1 MSNFQL
7 ALVITFG
14 VILAL
19 YVGFNTWS
27 ARRNEPKKPKPEEVG
42 GALPVGE
49 DDARFEPGFDGKV
62 GGATGDPVL
71 DAQLGG
77 QGPRLGGNLGGNASA
92 DAFPAG
98 AVARSGN
105 PGTYLGDRQQILDA
119 LTDAIAPVHTDG
131 IVSGNAAIAA
141 MPSSFRAGNKAFNI
155 EGMNQATQT
164 WELPKAG
171 ERYTGFQAGIQLA
184 NRHGPMNEI
193 EFSEFVG
200 KVQQFADTIG
210 ASPDLPD
217 MLQEVARAREL
228 DAFASEHDAQLA
240 FMLRAKR
247 ASWSPGYVA
256 QVAAKHGFV
265 PAGPGRMVMPSSIA
279 QMPSILALTYDAQ
292 AALADDPE
300 QSALRDVLLS
310 LDVPHVS
317 RSEAPFDKMRA
328 AAEALCA
335 EMDGVICDQNG
346 TPLPVMVV
354 DPIAQDLENLYDQL
368 EERELA
374 AGSLAARRLFS

>member
-14 VILAL
+14 VILVL
-19 YVGFNTWS
+19 YIGYNTWS
-27 ARRNEPKKPKPEEVG
+27 ARRNEPKKPKPEEPG
-42 GALPVGE
+42 MAPLSGDEGS
-49 DDARFEPGFDGKV
+49 RFEPGFDGK
-62 GGATGDPVL
+62 ASTSTGDPVL
-71 DAQLGG
+71 DAQMGG
-77 QGPRLGGNLGGNASA
+77 QGPSLGGNLGGSASA

-105 PGTYLGDRQQILDA
+105 PGTYLGERQQILDG
-119 LTDAIAPVHTDG
+119 LTDAIASIHTDG

-155 EGMNQATQT
+155 EGMNETTQT

-171 ERYTGFQAGIQLA
+171 ERYTAFQAGIQLA

-210 ASPDLPD
+210 ASHDAPD

-228 DAFASEHDAQLA
+228 DTFASEHDAQLA

-247 ASWSPGYVA
+247 ASWSPGYVT

-265 PAGPGRMVMPSSIA
+265 PAGPGRMVMPSGTP
-279 QMPSILALTYDAQ
+279 QMPAILALSYDAQ

-317 RSEAPFDKMRA
+317 R
-328 AAEALCA
+328 
-335 EMDGVICDQNG
+335 V
-346 TPLPVMVV
+346 
-354 DPIAQDLENLYDQL
+354 
-368 EERELA
+368 
-374 AGSLAARRLFS
+374 

>member
-14 VILAL
+14 VILVL
-19 YVGFNTWS
+19 YIGYNNTWS
-27 ARRNEPKKPKPEEVG
+27 ARRNEPKKPKPEDFSAPPAAQEG
-42 GALPVGE
+42 G
-49 DDARFEPGFDGKV
+49 RFEPGFDGAV
-62 GGATGDPVL
+62 GSGTTGDPVL

-77 QGPRLGGNLGGNASA
+77 HGPRLGGNASV

-119 LTDAIAPVHTDG
+119 LTDAIATIHTDG

-155 EGMNQATQT
+155 EGMNAATQT

-171 ERYTGFQAGIQLA
+171 ERYTSFQAGIQLA

-200 KVQQFADTIG
+200 KAQQFADAIG
-210 ASPDLPD
+210 ASPEQPD

-247 ASWSPGYVA
+247 ASWSPGYVS
-256 QVAAKHGFV
+256 QVAAKHGFIA
-265 PAGPGRMVMPSSIA
+265 AGPGRMVMPSSTA
-279 QMPSILALTYDAQ
+279 QMPPILVLSFDAQ
-292 AALADDPE
+292 VALADDPE
-300 QSALRDVLLS
+300 QSPLREVLLS

-317 RSEAPFDKMRA
+317 RSEKPFDKMRA

-368 EERELA
+368 EERELG

>member
-14 VILAL
+14 VILVL
-19 YVGFNTWS
+19 YIAYNTWS
-27 ARRNEPKKPKPEEVG
+27 ARRNEPKKPRPEEPG
-42 GALPVGE
+42 QAGE
-49 DDARFEPGFDGKV
+49 SSEMRYEPGFDGRAAPS
-62 GGATGDPVL
+62 ATGDPVF
-71 DAQLGG
+71 DAQMGG
-77 QGPRLGGNLGGNASA
+77 HGSG
-92 DAFPAG
+92 DAFAAG
-98 AVARSGN
+98 ATARSGN
-105 PGTYLGDRQQILDA
+105 PGTYLGDRQQILDP
-119 LTDAIAPVHTDG
+119 LTDAIAPIHTDG

-155 EGMNQATQT
+155 EGLNDSSQT
-164 WELPKAG
+164 WELPRAG
-171 ERYTGFQAGIQLA
+171 ARYTAFQAGVQLA

-193 EFSEFVG
+193 EFSEFVT
-200 KVQQFADTIG
+200 KVQQFADSIG
-210 ASPDLPD
+210 AAHDAPD

-265 PAGPGRMVMPSSIA
+265 PAGPGRMVMPSGIE
-279 QMPSILALTYDAQ
+279 QMPAILALTYDAQ

-300 QSALRDVLLS
+300 ASALRDVLLS
-310 LDVPHVS
+310 LDVPHVA
-317 RSEAPFDKMRA
+317 RSEKPFDKMRT

-346 TPLPVMVV
+346 TPLPIMVV

-368 EERELA
+368 EQRDLA

>member
-14 VILAL
+14 VILVL
-19 YVGFNTWS
+19 YVAYNTWS
-27 ARRNEPKKPKPEEVG
+27 ARRNEPKKPKPEASVT
-42 GALPVGE
+42 APVAE
-49 DDARFEPGFDGKV
+49 DEMRYEPGFDGKV
-62 GGATGDPVL
+62 GSATGDPVL
-71 DAQLGG
+71 DAQIGG
-77 QGPRLGGNLGGNASA
+77 QGPKLGGNLGGNASA

-98 AVARSGN
+98 TVARSGN
-105 PGTYLGDRQQILDA
+105 PGTFLGERQQILDA
-119 LTDAIAPVHTDG
+119 LTDAIAPVHTEG
-131 IVSGNAAIAA
+131 VVSGNAAIAA

-155 EGMNQATQT
+155 EGMNESTQT

-193 EFSEFVG
+193 EFSEFVA

-210 ASPDLPD
+210 GSPDLPD

-228 DAFASEHDAQLA
+228 DIFASEHDAQLA

-247 ASWSPGYVA
+247 ASWSPGYVT
-256 QVAAKHGFV
+256 QIAAKHGFV
-265 PAGPGRMVMPSSIA
+265 PAGPGRMVMPASMP
-279 QMPSILALTYDAQ
+279 QMPAILALSYDSQ

-300 QSALRDVLLS
+300 QSALREVLLS

-317 RSEAPFDKMRA
+317 RSEKPFEKMRI

-354 DPIAQDLENLYDQL
+354 DPIAQDLDNLYDQL
-368 EERELA
+368 EQRDLA

>member
-14 VILAL
+14 VILVL
-19 YVGFNTWS
+19 YIAYNTWS
-27 ARRNEPKKPKPEEVG
+27 ARRNEPKKPKPEEPAAKTG
-42 GALPVGE
+42 GEGE
-49 DDARFEPGFDGKV
+49 MRYDPGFDGKV
-62 GGATGDPVL
+62 GNATGDPVL

-77 QGPRLGGNLGGNASA
+77 QGPKLGGNLGGNASSE
-92 DAFPAG
+92 AFPAG

-105 PGTYLGDRQQILDA
+105 PGTYLGERQQILDG
-119 LTDAIAPVHTDG
+119 LTDAIAPIHVDG
-131 IVSGNAAIAA
+131 LVSGNAAIAA

-155 EGMNQATQT
+155 EGMNDSTQT

-171 ERYTGFQAGIQLA
+171 ERYRGFQAGIQLA

-200 KVQQFADTIG
+200 KVQQFADTVG
-210 ASPDLPD
+210 GSPDLPD
-217 MLQEVARAREL
+217 MLQEVGRAREL
-228 DAFASEHDAQLA
+228 DVFASEHDAQLA

-247 ASWSPGYVA
+247 ASWSPGYVS
-256 QVAAKHGFV
+256 QIAAKHGFV
-265 PAGPGRMVMPSSIA
+265 PAGPGRMVMPSSTP
-279 QMPSILALTYDAQ
+279 QMPAILALNYDAQ

-317 RSEAPFDKMRA
+317 RSEKPFDKMRA

>member
-14 VILAL
+14 VILVL
-19 YVGFNTWS
+19 YVGYNTWS
-27 ARRNEPKKPKPEEVG
+27 ARRNEPKKPKP
-42 GALPVGE
+42 
-49 DDARFEPGFDGKV
+49 DDALSSNAADGDDRFEPGFDAKASGQAADS
-62 GGATGDPVL
+62 G
-71 DAQLGG
+71 LGG
-77 QGPRLGGNLGGNASA
+77 HGHRLGGNASA

-98 AVARSGN
+98 TVARSGN

-119 LTDAIAPVHTDG
+119 LTDAIATIHTDG
-131 IVSGNAAIAA
+131 VVSGNAAIAA
-141 MPSSFRAGNKAFNI
+141 MPSSFRAGNKAFNV
-155 EGMNQATQT
+155 EGMNESTQT
-164 WELPKAG
+164 WELPRAG
-171 ERYTGFQAGIQLA
+171 ERYTSFQAGIQLA

-193 EFSEFVG
+193 EFSEYVG
-200 KVQQFADTIG
+200 KVQQFSDAIG
-210 ASPDLPD
+210 ASPDMPD
-217 MLQEVARAREL
+217 MLHEVARAREL
-228 DAFASEHDAQLA
+228 DQFASEHDAQLA

-247 ASWSPGYVA
+247 ASWSPGYVM
-256 QVAAKHGFV
+256 QVAAKHGF
-265 PAGPGRMVMPSSIA
+265 AQAAPGRMLMASGTPHMPA
-279 QMPSILALTYDAQ
+279 ILALSFDAQ

-300 QSALRDVLLS
+300 QRPLRDVLLS

-317 RSEAPFDKMRA
+317 RSEKPFEKMRA

-368 EERELA
+368 EQRDLA

>member
-1 MSNFQL
+1 M

-14 VILAL
+14 VILVL
-19 YVGFNTWS
+19 YIGYNTWS
-27 ARRNEPKKPKPEEVG
+27 SRRNEPKKPKP
-42 GALPVGE
+42 
-49 DDARFEPGFDGKV
+49 DDFSAQPSEQGSADRFEPGFDGEAR
-62 GGATGDPVL
+62 GATGDPVL
-71 DAQLGG
+71 DAQMGG
-77 QGPRLGGNLGGNASA
+77 QGPKLGGNLGGNASA

-98 AVARSGN
+98 TVARSGN
-105 PGTYLGDRQQILDA
+105 PGTYLGDRQQILDV
-119 LTDAIAPVHTDG
+119 LTDAIAPIHTDG
-131 IVSGNAAIAA
+131 LVSGNAAIAA

-155 EGMNQATQT
+155 EGLHETTQT

-171 ERYTGFQAGIQLA
+171 ERYTSFQAGIQLA
-184 NRHGPMNEI
+184 NRHGAMNEI

-200 KVQQFADTIG
+200 KVQQFADAIG
-210 ASPDLPD
+210 ASPDMPD

-228 DAFASEHDAQLA
+228 DTFASEHDAQLA

-247 ASWSPGYVA
+247 ASWSPGYVT

-265 PAGPGRMVMPSSIA
+265 AAGPGRMVIPSSTP
-279 QMPSILALTYDAQ
+279 QMPPILVLSYDAQ

-300 QSALRDVLLS
+300 QSPLREVLLS

-317 RSEAPFDKMRA
+317 RAEKPFNKMRSS
-328 AAEALCA
+328 AEALCA

-368 EERELA
+368 EQRELG

>member
-14 VILAL
+14 VILVL
-19 YVGFNTWS
+19 YIGYNTWS
-27 ARRNEPKKPKPEEVG
+27 ARRNEPKKPKPEDFS
-42 GALPVGE
+42 ANPPTQ
-49 DDARFEPGFDGKV
+49 DSADRFEPGFDGQA
-62 GGATGDPVL
+62 GIGATGDPVL

-77 QGPRLGGNLGGNASA
+77 QGPRLGGTASA

-98 AVARSGN
+98 TVARSGN

-119 LTDAIAPVHTDG
+119 LTDAIAPIHTDG

-155 EGMNQATQT
+155 EGLNESSQV
-164 WELPKAG
+164 WELPRTG
-171 ERYTGFQAGIQLA
+171 ERYTSFQAGIQLA
-184 NRHGPMNEI
+184 NRHGAMNEI
-193 EFSEFVG
+193 EFSEFVS
-200 KVQQFADTIG
+200 KVQQFADAIG

-228 DAFASEHDAQLA
+228 DVFASEHDAQLA

-247 ASWSPGYVA
+247 ASWSPGYVT
-256 QVAAKHGFV
+256 QVAAKHGFIA
-265 PAGPGRMVMPSSIA
+265 AGPGRMVIPSSTS
-279 QMPSILALTYDAQ
+279 QMPPILVLSYDAQ

-300 QSALRDVLLS
+300 QSPLREVLLS

-317 RSEAPFDKMRA
+317 RAEKPFDKMRA
-328 AAEALCA
+328 SAEALCA

-368 EERELA
+368 EQRELG

>member
-14 VILAL
+14 VILVL
-19 YVGFNTWS
+19 YIAYNTWS
-27 ARRNEPKKPKPEEVG
+27 ARRNEPKKPRPEEPG
-42 GALPVGE
+42 QSGDSEL
-49 DDARFEPGFDGKV
+49 RYEPGFDGRAASS
-62 GGATGDPVL
+62 ATGDPVL

-77 QGPRLGGNLGGNASA
+77 QGPRLSGHSA
-92 DAFPAG
+92 DAFGAG

-105 PGTYLGDRQQILDA
+105 PGTYLGDRQQILDP
-119 LTDAIAPVHTDG
+119 LTDAIATIHTDG

-155 EGMNQATQT
+155 EGLNETSQT
-164 WELPKAG
+164 WELPRAG
-171 ERYTGFQAGIQLA
+171 ARYTGFQAGVQLA

-193 EFSEFVG
+193 EFSEFVT
-200 KVQQFADTIG
+200 KVQQFADSIG
-210 ASPDLPD
+210 AAQDTPD

-265 PAGPGRMVMPSSIA
+265 PAGPGRMVMPSGIE
-279 QMPSILALTYDAQ
+279 QMPAILALTYDAH

-300 QSALRDVLLS
+300 ASALRDVLLS
-310 LDVPHVS
+310 LDVPHVA
-317 RSEAPFDKMRA
+317 RSEKPFDKMRT

-346 TPLPVMVV
+346 TPLPIMVV

-368 EERELA
+368 EQRDLA

>member
-7 ALVITFG
+7 GLVITFG
-14 VILAL
+14 VILVL
-19 YVGFNTWS
+19 YIGYNAWS
-27 ARRNEPKKPKPEEVG
+27 ARRNEPKKPQ
-42 GALPVGE
+42 PVDSAAASPPAAQE
-49 DDARFEPGFDGKV
+49 MRFDPGFDGSANGAGNGSSGDPLMDAAA
-62 GGATGDPVL
+62 GGVPATG
-71 DAQLGG
+71 AAAGG
-77 QGPRLGGNLGGNASA
+77 VRGSN
-92 DAFPAG
+92 PA
-98 AVARSGN
+98 
-105 PGTYLGDRQQILDA
+105 TYLGDRQQLLDI
-119 LTDAIAPVHTDG
+119 LTDAIATVHTDG
-131 IVSGNAAIAA
+131 VVSGDAALAA

-155 EGMNQATQT
+155 EGMNDNSKA

-171 ERYTGFQAGIQLA
+171 ERYSGFQAGIQLA

-193 EFSEFVG
+193 EFSEFVN
-200 KVQQFADTIG
+200 KVQVFADTIG

-228 DAFASEHDAQLA
+228 DLFASEHDAQLA

-247 ASWSPGYVA
+247 AAWSPGYVMQIA
-256 QVAAKHGFV
+256 GKHGFNL
-265 PAGPGRMVMPSSIA
+265 AGPGRMVLPSSIE
-279 QMPSILALTYDAQ
+279 QMPPILVLSFDAQ

-300 QSALRDVLLS
+300 QTPLREVLLS

-317 RSEAPFDKMRA
+317 RSEKPFDKMRA
-328 AAEALCA
+328 MAEALCA

-368 EERELA
+368 EQRDLA